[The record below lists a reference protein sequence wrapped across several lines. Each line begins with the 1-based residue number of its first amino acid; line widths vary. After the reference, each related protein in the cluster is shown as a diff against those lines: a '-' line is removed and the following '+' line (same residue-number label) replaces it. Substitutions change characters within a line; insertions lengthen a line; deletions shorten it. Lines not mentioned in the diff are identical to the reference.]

1 MYMLAG
7 GGARIRNTSSSRERQ
22 PEATM
27 LTAALIAS
35 LASRSAAIGGC
46 DTMYA
51 APAATKLC
59 LAPSRATTPAH
70 FKRVVGSWEV
80 FWPKLEAWL
89 ASGTVASTAQ

>member
-59 LAPSRATTPAH
+59 LAPSRASTPAH
-70 FKRVVGSWEV
+70 SVKRVVGSWEV

-89 ASGTVASTAQ
+89 AAP

>member
-27 LTAALIAS
+27 LIAALIAS

-46 DTMYA
+46 DTTCSTCRDQTVLSDVPCDDA
-51 APAATKLC
+51 SPLQKGGGELGGV
-59 LAPSRATTPAH
+59 LA
-70 FKRVVGSWEV
+70 
-80 FWPKLEAWL
+80 
-89 ASGTVASTAQ
+89 